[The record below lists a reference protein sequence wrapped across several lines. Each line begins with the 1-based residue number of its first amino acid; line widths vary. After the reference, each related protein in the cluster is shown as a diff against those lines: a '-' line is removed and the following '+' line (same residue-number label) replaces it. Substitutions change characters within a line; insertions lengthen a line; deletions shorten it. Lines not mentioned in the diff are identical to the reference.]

1 VELIKVSSH
10 PGGFFTG
17 IWVETLVRI
26 LIPKPYIGKFPEVSM
41 RIGLVSRTDRKE
53 AIQLAKEVADRFSHH
68 DLYYDPELL
77 PFVKGDPIRE
87 VDILLVIG
95 GDGTILRTVRKYSF
109 PILAVKM
116 GSHGHLC
123 EVLPTELSVIEEI
136 LKRHTVER
144 LMKIEVPGCG
154 EALNEVVVRAEVP
167 DKVAQFRLVY
177 GGHTEDVLGD
187 GIIVTTPTGSTAYS
201 LAAGGPRIEEGCP
214 VLCITPICPLDLSY
228 FPRVIPDEWEVVITA
243 VDKPC
248 HMTLD
253 GVELSSLS
261 PGDQVTVRKS
271 HNCAVFWRKR
281 KP

>member
-1 VELIKVSSH
+1 
-10 PGGFFTG
+10 
-17 IWVETLVRI
+17 
-26 LIPKPYIGKFPEVSM
+26 M

-68 DLYYDPELL
+68 ELYYDPELL
-77 PFVKGDPIRE
+77 PFIKGDPIRD

-116 GSHGHLC
+116 GRHGHLC
-123 EVLPTELSVIEEI
+123 EVSPTELSAIEDI

-144 LMKIEVPGCG
+144 LMKIEVPECG
-154 EALNEVVVRAEVP
+154 EALNEVVVRAEIP
-167 DKVAQFRLVY
+167 DKVAHFRLVY
-177 GGHTEDVLGD
+177 GGRTEEVLGD

-201 LAAGGPRIEEGCP
+201 LAAGGPHIEEGCP

-261 PGDQVTVRKS
+261 PGDQVRIRKS
-271 HNCAVFWRKR
+271 SNYAVFWRKM

>member
-1 VELIKVSSH
+1 
-10 PGGFFTG
+10 
-17 IWVETLVRI
+17 
-26 LIPKPYIGKFPEVSM
+26 M

-68 DLYYDPELL
+68 DLFYDPELL
-77 PFVKGDPIRE
+77 AFVKGDPIRE

-116 GSHGHLC
+116 GRHGHLC
-123 EVLPTELSVIEEI
+123 EVLPNELSSIEDI
-136 LKRHTVER
+136 LKGHTVDR

-154 EALNEVVVRAEVP
+154 DALNEVVVRAKIP
-167 DKVAQFRLVY
+167 DKVAQFRLAY
-177 GGHTEDVLGD
+177 GDHIEDVFGD
-187 GIIVTTPTGSTAYS
+187 GIIVATPTGSTAYS

-214 VLCITPICPLDLSY
+214 VLCITPICPLDLSF
-228 FPRVIPDEWEVVITA
+228 FPRVIPDDWEVVITA

-253 GVELSSLS
+253 GFELSSLS
-261 PGDQVTVRKS
+261 AGDQITVRKS
-271 HNCAVFWRKR
+271 TKCAVFWRKK